1 MNKELI
7 LSDNEFEVMKVIW
20 QAGRSLSKAEIM
32 ELSTNRKWKDK
43 SVYVLINSL
52 LRKGAIKED
61 GFIKSQT
68 NYGRTFAPVISEN
81 EYMMLQI
88 NTLKNKRKL
97 SLPQLMLYMINEEN
111 DPSIIQELKEIINNK
126 MNSI

>member
-52 LRKGAIKED
+52 LKKGAIKED

-68 NYGRTFAPVISEN
+68 NYGRTFAPIISEN
-81 EYMMLQI
+81 EYMMMQI
-88 NTLKNKRKL
+88 NILKNKRKL
-97 SLPQLMLYMINEEN
+97 SLSQLMLYMINEEN

>member
-7 LSDNEFEVMKVIW
+7 LSDNEFAVMKVIW

-52 LRKGAIKED
+52 LKKGAIKED

-68 NYGRTFAPVISEN
+68 NYGRTFAPIISEN
-81 EYMMLQI
+81 EYIMMQI
-88 NTLKNKRKL
+88 NILKNKRKL
-97 SLPQLMLYMINEEN
+97 SLSQLMLYMINEEN